1 MQTIDIMRGNSLLV
15 TIKPADS
22 SAQTKKVMGDNTL
35 SITFEDSKII
45 PFQINDWC
53 TVFGE
58 IYQLNTKPVSRKLS
72 PFRWEYTLTMQV
84 EGTLLSR
91 SQFMFLDSVNNLTQ
105 SDFSLMGNANDFVD
119 LVIANANRSSTGWV
133 KGEVIPSG
141 YKNLTFSKENCYN
154 ALSRISEEL
163 ETEFW
168 IIGKTIH
175 LTEKVNDTGYTFKQG
190 QNKGLYEITELPLND
205 SSVVT
210 RVYAYGADKNLPA
223 NYRNFNTRLLM
234 TNGDAYVERNT
245 STYGIIEYTE
255 IFDDIY
261 PHRTG
266 KVSSI
271 NAVNPFV
278 FIDTA
283 IDFDVNAQLLPGL
296 SAKVVFNTGQLAG
309 YEFEISKFNN
319 GTKEFTILQNK
330 NELVLELPNTTIKPA
345 IGDEYVLIDLEMP
358 QTYIDAAEAEL
369 KARAEALLLQVSEP
383 QLSYQIVI
391 DPVFIKNKGWS
402 ISIGDLVWLVDT
414 ELQVNRRIRIVSTTR
429 NIINEY
435 QYQVELSDTVTD
447 GTISTIINAQATNTR
462 NINSIGQTI
471 QNNSL
476 LNNTQ
481 IGDLNVKQG
490 TIVLQNAPTTN
501 TTSGFSQLYIE
512 DSTGK
517 IYKKI

>member
-1 MQTIDIMRGNSLLV
+1 MQTIDIMRGSSLVV

-22 SAQTKKVMGDNTL
+22 SAQTKKVMGDNIL
-35 SITFEDSKII
+35 SISFEDNRII

-58 IYQLNTKPVSRKLS
+58 VYVLTQKPASRKLS
-72 PFRWEYTLTMQV
+72 QFRWEYTLTFQA
-84 EGTLLSR
+84 EGILLAR
-91 SQFMFLDSVNNLTQ
+91 AQFMFLDSVNNLTQ

-119 LVIANANRSSTGWV
+119 LVIANANRAGTDWV

-154 ALSRISEEL
+154 ALSRISEEF

-168 IIGKTIH
+168 IIGKTVH
-175 LTEKVNDTGYTFKQG
+175 LTQKQNDTGYTFKQG
-190 QNKGLYEITELPLND
+190 RNNGLYEITELPLNE

-210 RVYAYGADKNLPA
+210 RVYAYGAEKNLPA
-223 NYRNFNTRLLM
+223 NYRNYSPRLLM
-234 TNGDAYVERNT
+234 TNGDAYVEQNT
-245 STYGIIEYTE
+245 AKYGVIEYTE
-255 IFDDIY
+255 IFDDVY

-266 KVSSI
+266 KVTSI
-271 NAVNPFV
+271 NAANPYV
-278 FIDTA
+278 FIDST

-319 GTKEFTILQNK
+319 GSKEFTILQNK
-330 NELVLELPNTTIKPA
+330 NERVIEVPNTTIKPA

-369 KARAEALLLQVSEP
+369 KARAEGLLLQVSEP
-383 QLSYQIVI
+383 QVAYQVVI
-391 DPVFIKNKGWS
+391 DPVFIKNKGWQ
-402 ISIGDLVWLVDT
+402 ISIGDLVWIVDT
-414 ELQVNRRIRIVSTTR
+414 ELQINRKIRIISTTR
-429 NIINEY
+429 NIVNEY
-435 QYQVELSDTVTD
+435 QYQVELSDTVTA

-462 NINSIGQTI
+462 NISTVSQAI

-490 TIVLQNAPTTN
+490 TVVLQNVPTTN
-501 TTSGFSQLYIE
+501 TTAGFSQLYIE

-517 IYKKI
+517 IYKKV